1 METVLNKKREE
12 EGWGLR
18 SPCICNHCIRIQ
30 IWKRTQNRTNV
41 LSIIIL
47 FFFEFWPTKITF
59 KFFCLTGYCFH
70 WTINIL
76 VWHSNEYTQKRQFYI
91 LVETIFFTLLYFF
104 YKLREFEE
112 LHPIL
117 LAKVH
122 ASWPKDEWR
131 IITWSGNKLQN
142 WSMANV
148 TNVSAHSVSQ
158 LSNNRSMALSREQ
171 VRRIIIGTC

>member
-91 LVETIFFTLLYFF
+91 LVETIFFTLLLFF
-104 YKLREFEE
+104 LQTERVWRTTSYIARKGSCLLTKRWMKNHYMIWKQTTE
-112 LHPIL
+112 LI
-117 LAKVH
+117 
-122 ASWPKDEWR
+122 D
-131 IITWSGNKLQN
+131 GQCNKCFCSFRVPTQ
-142 WSMANV
+142 
-148 TNVSAHSVSQ
+148 Q
-158 LSNNRSMALSREQ
+158 
-171 VRRIIIGTC
+171 